1 MTFSDD
7 LFRFVVGTV
16 ANVDDVVVLV
26 LLSFLRRLCCI
37 RIVGCVVGVLVRALV
52 GSLWYRFYENDF
64 QR

>member
-52 GSLWYRFYENDF
+52 VVLV
-64 QR
+64 